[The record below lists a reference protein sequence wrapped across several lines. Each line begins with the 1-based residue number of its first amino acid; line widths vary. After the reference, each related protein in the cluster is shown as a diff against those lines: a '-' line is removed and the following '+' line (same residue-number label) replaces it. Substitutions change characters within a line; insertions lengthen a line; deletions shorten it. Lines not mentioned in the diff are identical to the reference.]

1 MKILVTRPIQDG
13 EEIARHLAGMGH
25 ETLLAPLL
33 ILRAVEGA
41 PLDLA
46 GIQAVLVTSANGV
59 RALARRT
66 ANRDIAIFAVGPQST
81 QAAEEVG
88 FLRVRNA
95 GGDAQALAEAVL
107 HWAKPSAGVLLHA
120 AGEES
125 GDELCA
131 ALAVRGFTARREIL
145 YRMEKATHLP
155 QHAVGAIRQ
164 GEIEAA
170 LFFSPK
176 SAELFA
182 TCVTHDGL
190 PLHHIVAI
198 CISAN
203 TAKALGGLSFAELRI
218 AATPDQQALL
228 ARISG

>member
-1 MKILVTRPIQDG
+1 VRILVTRPIQDG
-13 EEIARHLAGMGH
+13 EEIARRLAGMGH

-33 ILRAVEGA
+33 TLRFLDGP

-46 GIQAVLVTSANGV
+46 GIQAVLVTSANGA

-66 ANRDIAIFAVGPQST
+66 ERRDIAIFAVGPQSAR
-81 QAAEEVG
+81 AADDSG

-95 GGDAQALAEAVL
+95 GGDAAALADAVRR
-107 HWAKPSAGVLLHA
+107 WATPGSGALLHA

-125 GDELCA
+125 GDALCQTLA
-131 ALAVRGFTARREIL
+131 AQGFEAWRDVL
-145 YRMEKATHLP
+145 YRMEKGAHLP
-155 QHAVGAIRQ
+155 RQAVEAMRR
-164 GEIEAA
+164 GEVEAA

-176 SAELFA
+176 SANLFA
-182 TCVTHDGL
+182 ECVARDGL
-190 PLHHIVAI
+190 STDRMIAI

-203 TAKALGGLSFAELRI
+203 TAKALNGLSFAEMRI

-228 ARISG
+228 ARLSG

>member
-33 ILRAVEGA
+33 ALRAVEGA

-59 RALARRT
+59 RVLAQRTARR
-66 ANRDIAIFAVGPQST
+66 DVAIFAVGPQSA
-81 QAAEEVG
+81 QAAQEAG
-88 FLRVRNA
+88 FLRVRSA

-107 HWAKPSAGVLLHA
+107 GWAEPGAGALLHA

-125 GDELCA
+125 GDDLCA
-131 ALAVRGFTARREIL
+131 ALAARGFTARREIL
-145 YRMEKATHLP
+145 YRMEKVAHLP
-155 QHAVGAIRQ
+155 PHAAEAIRR
-164 GEIEAA
+164 GKIGAA

-182 TCVTHDGL
+182 ACVTCDGISTHD
-190 PLHHIVAI
+190 IIAI

-203 TAKALGGLSFAELRI
+203 TAKGLGGLSFAEIRI